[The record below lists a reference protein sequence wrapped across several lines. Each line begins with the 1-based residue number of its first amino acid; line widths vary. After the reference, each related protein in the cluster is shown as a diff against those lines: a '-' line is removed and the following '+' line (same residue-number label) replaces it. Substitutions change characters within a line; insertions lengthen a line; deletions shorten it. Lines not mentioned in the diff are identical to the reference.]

1 MTRTAVYLLLLAAL
15 LSGTAPLAQEA
26 EERADQTGIEEPY
39 IDDRSTPEAV
49 ITSYYNAIN
58 RREHA
63 RAFSYYGEGAAPP
76 DYDRWVRGYE
86 DTLSVEVSFG
96 EIGEGGAAGSIYYD
110 VPVKLDVETTE
121 GQHRYFLGCYV
132 IRLAYPAIQ
141 GVPFVPMHI
150 EDASLRRSTRRTS
163 PPASC

>member
-1 MTRTAVYLLLLAAL
+1 LIRTEIVLLAAL
-15 LSGTAPLAQEA
+15 LLTSTAPFAQE
-26 EERADQTGIEEPY
+26 ENERADETGIEEPY
-39 IDDRSTPEAV
+39 TDDRSTPEAV

-58 RREHA
+58 RREYA
-63 RAFSYYGEGAAPP
+63 RAFSYYGEGAAPS

-96 EIGEGGAAGSIYYD
+96 EVGEGGAAGSIYYD

-121 GQHRYFLGCYV
+121 DQHRYYLGCYV
-132 IRLAYPAIQ
+132 VRLTNPAIQ
-141 GVPFVPMHI
+141 GVPFAPMHI

-163 PPASC
+163 PPASCG

>member
-1 MTRTAVYLLLLAAL
+1 MIRTVVILVAIVLASDA
-15 LSGTAPLAQEA
+15 AFAQDDES
-26 EERADQTGIEEPY
+26 EQGDEPRFDEPY
-39 IDDRSTPEAV
+39 MDNRSTPEAV
-49 ITSYYNAIN
+49 IASYYNAIN
-58 RREHA
+58 RREYA
-63 RAFSYYGEGAAPP
+63 RAFSYYGEGAAPS

-86 DTLSVEVSFG
+86 DTLTVEVSFG

-132 IRLAYPAIQ
+132 VRLANPAIQ